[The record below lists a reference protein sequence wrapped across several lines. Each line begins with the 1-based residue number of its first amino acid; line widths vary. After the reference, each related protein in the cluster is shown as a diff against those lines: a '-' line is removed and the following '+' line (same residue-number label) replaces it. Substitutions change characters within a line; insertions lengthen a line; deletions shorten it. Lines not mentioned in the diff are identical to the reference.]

1 MNTSY
6 GRLTGRRA
14 WYVTGI
20 SVWGD
25 LAAQTLQAIATET
38 YGSGKRVVF
47 YQFAIAGE
55 AQEIAFASLTDHRG
69 NMLPNDIERPVVMV
83 IPKNAVHVVVVGQP
97 TDVAFRLARSQPG
110 DEDGLIDLWIV
121 EAGA

>member
-6 GRLTGRRA
+6 GRLTGRRS

-25 LAAQTLQAIATET
+25 LTAQTLQAIATET
-38 YGSGKRVVF
+38 FGAEKRIVF
-47 YQFAIAGE
+47 YQCTVAGE

-69 NMLPNDIERPVVMV
+69 NKLPNDIERPVVLV
-83 IPKNAVHVVVVGQP
+83 IPKNAVQVVVVGQP
-97 TDVAFRLARSQPG
+97 TNAACRLARTQPG
-110 DEDGLIDLWIV
+110 SEDGLADLWIV